1 MIKSEKKKILKIL
14 LISKITIYGYVNFNL
29 ISSLLKLILDK
40 LKNQKYS
47 NVDNC
52 FSSWWLDFY

>member
-1 MIKSEKKKILKIL
+1 MIKLEKKKILKIL
-14 LISKITIYGYVNFNL
+14 LISTITIYGYGNFNL

-47 NVDNC
+47 NVDTC